1 MRKGNA
7 YVLLVKQ
14 GRKFKKEN
22 ESVNM
27 FLGFISRG
35 QPQHGVALSPNCT
48 GSWVFFTR
56 QESG

>member
-35 QPQHGVALSPNCT
+35 QTQHGVALSPNCT
-48 GSWVFFTR
+48 GS
-56 QESG
+56 